1 MKRQRSITRE
11 LKALTRM
18 SAGIKSPNAM
28 FGYGYTVVDEAFD
41 NANALFNRDGWPVE
55 VEDRYISLGHKSYEY
70 EWQVLDNLI
79 QLLIQAGHEEMAMG
93 SFK

>member
-1 MKRQRSITRE
+1 MKRDRAITRE
-11 LKALTRM
+11 LKALSKM
-18 SAGIKSPNAM
+18 AEGIESPDYAGR
-28 FGYGYTVVDEAFD
+28 GYDVVMEAFD

-70 EWQVLDNLI
+70 EWQALDNLI
-79 QLLIQAGHEEMAMG
+79 QLLIRAGHEEMAMG

>member
-18 SAGIKSPNAM
+18 SAGIESPNYVGR
-28 FGYGYTVVDEAFD
+28 GYDVVMEAFD
-41 NANALFNRDGWPVE
+41 NANEEFNRNGWPVE

-70 EWQVLDNLI
+70 EWQALDNLI
-79 QLLIQAGHEEMAMG
+79 QLLIRAGHEEMAMG